1 MKSRILFI
9 DKEQLLNHDLFEEYD
24 VRGKE
29 EIDFGIE
36 LNKMFYM
43 LLKLEGYYINS
54 VNELVKRFGEEEL
67 IVRQNKQKLNKDM
80 GRICDSEGISE
91 EFIRA
96 LAVLFVAKSY
106 GRENEKVIAKGIVN
120 EEITNKNIQKIVEC
134 YVNMLHAEREQLLLR
149 SKYGKIRQKEI
160 ATANII
166 EAYRKTI
173 AFNPKYINMK
183 DDDIEKR
190 VVTFKNAITEIYD
203 NLFNKKINEMD
214 AIKATEDAISNLN
227 FSMKYVEK
235 KTKTDNTSE
244 NFDISVVNIKDIIY
258 ITKKMINDIIDK
270 IQGIN
275 EYFDEEFNLELEG
288 YVRESFKKEKISNDT
303 MKKICEII
311 DKYGRYNYIE
321 NYDDIQYLEFSI
333 LEELDKNKDKDKDY
347 TELVEKLCKKLKDLL
362 QIEDEYK
369 GKNISKLDVYKK
381 DMINIL
387 TQGVDKLKEYLKV
400 YYDSNKG
407 IINKLDKILNRFNI
421 CELDEFSEVIIE
433 LKGILESIDYEYAK
447 NFEEENV
454 LTDTKS
460 IINVKRTKKF
470 LMEQYNFETDEKKQK
485 DAIDELYGEKV
496 DELFRDSLSDYC
508 TMEYVK
514 GIFKI
519 RRTQIAK
526 IKKDNTECKENR
538 FYISRLN
545 PDIAIMTYKFYGSNI
560 DKYDMACIVLDKEDI
575 SKVYIVNSTM
585 SWNGKANRINEETKD
600 GVKKYYNGEYL
611 FTMKNTETLMH
622 RIYGNDEKSSGVKES
637 KTLADNF
644 MRKGPL
650 YDYRKCMIQ
659 PAQEGKVNYKKE
671 YLKMALI
678 TPESEQDIVGNYSE
692 IDKKSVVYL
701 SETSDIIKFFMDM

>member
-36 LNKMFYM
+36 LNKMFYL

-235 KTKTDNTSE
+235 KTKTDNTS
-244 NFDISVVNIKDIIY
+244 
-258 ITKKMINDIIDK
+258 
-270 IQGIN
+270 
-275 EYFDEEFNLELEG
+275 
-288 YVRESFKKEKISNDT
+288 
-303 MKKICEII
+303 
-311 DKYGRYNYIE
+311 
-321 NYDDIQYLEFSI
+321 
-333 LEELDKNKDKDKDY
+333 
-347 TELVEKLCKKLKDLL
+347 
-362 QIEDEYK
+362 
-369 GKNISKLDVYKK
+369 
-381 DMINIL
+381 
-387 TQGVDKLKEYLKV
+387 
-400 YYDSNKG
+400 
-407 IINKLDKILNRFNI
+407 
-421 CELDEFSEVIIE
+421 
-433 LKGILESIDYEYAK
+433 
-447 NFEEENV
+447 
-454 LTDTKS
+454 
-460 IINVKRTKKF
+460 
-470 LMEQYNFETDEKKQK
+470 
-485 DAIDELYGEKV
+485 
-496 DELFRDSLSDYC
+496 
-508 TMEYVK
+508 
-514 GIFKI
+514 
-519 RRTQIAK
+519 
-526 IKKDNTECKENR
+526 
-538 FYISRLN
+538 
-545 PDIAIMTYKFYGSNI
+545 IM
-560 DKYDMACIVLDKEDI
+560 
-575 SKVYIVNSTM
+575 
-585 SWNGKANRINEETKD
+585 
-600 GVKKYYNGEYL
+600 
-611 FTMKNTETLMH
+611 
-622 RIYGNDEKSSGVKES
+622 
-637 KTLADNF
+637 
-644 MRKGPL
+644 
-650 YDYRKCMIQ
+650 
-659 PAQEGKVNYKKE
+659 
-671 YLKMALI
+671 
-678 TPESEQDIVGNYSE
+678 
-692 IDKKSVVYL
+692 
-701 SETSDIIKFFMDM
+701 